1 VTGSSHSGGAGHVV
15 EHQGAKAHRGLAV
28 ADGQETSLRLTGQKY
43 PLSPPGS
50 RFLLRGRDCH
60 TMRPCPPLGVDELAD
75 AVPDPDPSRRASPP
89 LEDALGQVPRFPFI
103 AEDIAPRPPG
113 GADAVIG
120 DFHHPDA
127 EEIGPGLHAV
137 VPRAVAGG
145 IAGFEDDAEVE
156 HGLGKETVYLYA
168 NQNANRFPCVL
179 RSRKP

>member
-1 VTGSSHSGGAGHVV
+1 MP
-15 EHQGAKAHRGLAV
+15 GL
-28 ADGQETSLRLTGQKY
+28 
-43 PLSPPGS
+43 
-50 RFLLRGRDCH
+50 
-60 TMRPCPPLGVDELAD
+60 
-75 AVPDPDPSRRASPP
+75 
-89 LEDALGQVPRFPFI
+89 PFI
-103 AEDIAPRPPG
+103 TNNVAPTALG

-156 HGLGKETVYLYA
+156 HGLGKGTVYLYA

>member
-1 VTGSSHSGGAGHVV
+1 MNVPRDRGVHPPPRGATVRIESTGY
-15 EHQGAKAHRGLAV
+15 RGQV
-28 ADGQETSLRLTGQKY
+28 ALH
-43 PLSPPGS
+43 
-50 RFLLRGRDCH
+50 F
-60 TMRPCPPLGVDELAD
+60 AD
-75 AVPDPDPSRRASPP
+75 AVRDPDPARRTGPT
-89 LEDALGQVPRFPFI
+89 LEDAPGQVPRFPFI

-168 NQNANRFPCVL
+168 NHNANRFPCVL